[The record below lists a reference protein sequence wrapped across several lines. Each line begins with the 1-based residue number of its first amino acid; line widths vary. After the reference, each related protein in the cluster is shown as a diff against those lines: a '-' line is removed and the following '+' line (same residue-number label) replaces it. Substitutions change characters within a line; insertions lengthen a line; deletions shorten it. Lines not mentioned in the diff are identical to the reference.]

1 MNKRIRH
8 LITVVLLAALP
19 LQGQA
24 AASMT
29 CHLTVEAKAS
39 AQVRS
44 ADVHHSGDFSGH
56 LTAHLS
62 AHLSAH
68 PGSHHGQTPHH
79 GAAHPHH
86 STDHLAA
93 NGTAP
98 DPVADHETLL
108 SLNSTICA
116 ACAASCLMAYALPE
130 EINAPDLSADTASV
144 QVLITSPYAGVVL
157 DGPLRPP
164 RS

>member
-62 AHLSAH
+62 
-68 PGSHHGQTPHH
+68 SHDGQTPHH

-130 EINAPDLSADTASV
+130 EINATDLSADTASV